1 LQTPEQ
7 SAKLAALLQLQREQ
21 KLAFE
26 TEAEAEAEINLPET
40 EQQAELYELAE
51 T

>member
-26 TEAEAEAEINLPET
+26 TEAEAEINLPET